1 MNHEELLAKIND
13 VGHSV
18 EYGHGI
24 DTSRIVKQLSALRA
38 VVELHRVQPTTIPGD
53 PKCDACSGL
62 DWEDYP
68 CPTIQV
74 IEKELQ

>member
-1 MNHEELLAKIND
+1 MTNEELLAKIND

-38 VVELHRVQPTTIPGD
+38 VVELHKPFDFTMGGEPYLGCNCGQ
-53 PKCDACSGL
+53 
-62 DWEDYP
+62 EYP

-74 IEKELQ
+74 IEDKLN